1 MPDSLSVLLV
11 DDDPLVRHSLR
22 MLLELDRSQPPI
34 IIVGEAGSGEE
45 ACAAATQLEP
55 DVVLMDLGMPGIGG
69 IEATR
74 RLRSLPQAPH
84 VIAMTTWDL
93 DDDIAR
99 MVDAGGEGYVLKA
112 HAPQEAAS
120 AVRKVMA
127 GDIPMST
134 EALRGLL
141 RRMSASTQGDD
152 RRRCA
157 RQAVETLTQAE
168 REAVVQ
174 AALGLTN
181 EEIGAHLFR
190 SASTVKAQLANAQQR
205 LGLRNRTQL
214 AVLAER
220 AGIVP

>member
-11 DDDPLVRHSLR
+11 DDDPLVCHSLR

-34 IIVGEAGSGEE
+34 TVVGEASSGEE
-45 ACAAATQLEP
+45 ACAAAARLEP
-55 DVVLMDLGMPGIGG
+55 DVVLMDLGMPGMGG

-74 RLRSLPQAPH
+74 RLRLLPRAPH

-99 MVDAGGEGYVLKA
+99 MVDAGGEGYVLKV

-127 GDIPMST
+127 GDIPMSA

-141 RRMSASTQGDD
+141 RRMSTSTQDDD
-152 RRRCA
+152 RRRGA
-157 RQAVETLTQAE
+157 REAVETLTQAE

-190 SASTVKAQLANAQQR
+190 SASTVKAQLAAAQQR